1 MKAVFTLIAVV
12 FFTITGIAQE
22 TETTTVDENKVETVE
37 VKEAKENQEVAR
49 LYMYKNSRIKK
60 ALGFRTKKSKA
71 KLA

>member
-12 FFTITGIAQE
+12 IFTISGFAQE